1 MCKYFLCNDLDVT
14 FATNILASAEFM
26 HNTHQ
31 IISASRLDPDG
42 LLPSYT
48 TNKDNYKDIEAFND
62 LDRMYMEAM
71 MEDFESSVGR

>member
-1 MCKYFLCNDLDVT
+1 MT
-14 FATNILASAEFM
+14 FIAASAEFM

-31 IISASRLDPDG
+31 IISASTLDPDG
-42 LLPSYT
+42 LLASCA
-48 TNKDNYKDIEAFND
+48 NKDIEAFNND

>member
-1 MCKYFLCNDLDVT
+1 
-14 FATNILASAEFM
+14 M

-42 LLPSYT
+42 LLSSCA
-48 TNKDNYKDIEAFND
+48 NKDIEAFNND